1 MSKKKN
7 HLLWY
12 AKNNKVISCDETN
25 KVLNENYEELKTLI
39 QNIYDDAILIGCDE
53 DDLKKNIQII
63 LIFFLFFDV
72 NSKEIECQ
80 GAKLRIINKI
90 TTEKN
95 FFIIPL
101 SQTLELDNAKVRI
114 LRCLKIETDGK
125 EDEIAILNHKPKVD
139 RENQEVLGWIF
150 KSSQYLNLPVNPM
163 YDIRLEGCLIE
174 DPIFLKRQ

>member
-1 MSKKKN
+1 
-7 HLLWY
+7 
-12 AKNNKVISCDETN
+12 V
-25 KVLNENYEELKTLI
+25 
-39 QNIYDDAILIGCDE
+39 
-53 DDLKKNIQII
+53 LKKNIQII

-101 SQTLELDNAKVRI
+101 SQTLELDNAKIRI

-125 EDEIAILNHKPKVD
+125 EDEIAILNHKPKVNK
-139 RENQEVLGWIF
+139 ENQEFLGWIF